1 MGSRPERHGMVKII
15 GLTDIGKKRATNQ
28 DAYDIICFDDGT
40 GMAVICDGMGG
51 AKGGD
56 EASRLAVSTIH
67 DRISRAYSAALDE
80 EGIKGLLVS
89 AAQEANRNIFTTAR
103 SDEKLFGMGTTM
115 VLALL
120 RSGKL
125 HIVHAGDSR
134 AYLAA
139 ANGTLTQLTKDHSLV
154 QNMIENG
161 EITPDEAANHP
172 QKNVVT
178 RVLGVLGEIE
188 TDYTALTLSEGD
200 KILLCTDGLCG
211 FLSDDEIH
219 KILTANR
226 KAPAEKLPALLIE
239 AANAAGGG
247 DNITVV
253 VMSEPKQ

>member
-1 MGSRPERHGMVKII
+1 MAKII

-28 DAYDIICFDDGT
+28 DAYDIVCFDDGA

-56 EASRLAVSTIH
+56 EASRLAVSIIH
-67 DRISRAYSAALDE
+67 DRITRAYNPTLDE
-80 EGIKGLLVS
+80 EGVRGLLIA
-89 AAQEANRNIFTTAR
+89 AAQEANRSIFATAR
-103 SDEKLFGMGTTM
+103 GDDKLSGMGTTL

-120 RSGKL
+120 RGDRL

-134 AYLAA
+134 AYAVAA
-139 ANGTLTQLTKDHSLV
+139 DGTLAQLTRDHSLV

-161 EITPDEAANHP
+161 EITPDEAVNHP

-178 RVLGVLGEIE
+178 KVLGVLGDIE
-188 TDYTALTLSEGD
+188 TDYTAYSLRKGD
-200 KILLCTDGLCG
+200 KILLCTDGLSG
-211 FLSDDEIH
+211 FVTDADIEAIF
-219 KILTANR
+219 TAKR
-226 KAPAEKLPALLIE
+226 KATLEKLPPLLID

-253 VMSEPKQ
+253 VMTQ